1 LEAKIEKLLD
11 EVEKELKTLF
21 GKKLNNIILFGSY
34 AKGDYDDKSD
44 IDILALIDEDEDL
57 IKYDKEIL
65 RINVDL
71 SIEHDVDLSIIIAGN
86 TDFILNQA
94 VIPLYKN
101 IDREGISI
109 YAA

>member
-1 LEAKIEKLLD
+1 LEAKIEDLLD
-11 EVEKELKTLF
+11 EVEKELKILF

-34 AKGDYDDKSD
+34 AKGDYDNKSD
-44 IDILALIDEDEDL
+44 IDILALIDDENL
-57 IKYDKEIL
+57 KKYDKEIL

-71 SIEHDVDLSIIIAGN
+71 SIEHDVDLSIIIAEN
-86 TDFILNQA
+86 TDFKLNQN

-101 IDREGISI
+101 IDKEGISI